1 MSNLVSKK
9 EEFIKFV
16 SDVQEHICEKVE
28 AIDGKAKFQI
38 DDWTRD
44 GFGYGSTRVISD
56 GSVIEKGGVNYSV
69 VGGELPKALQ
79 EKFEVDRQHRY
90 FISSSPSKPVCSNG
104 TCQLQI
110 F

>member
-79 EKFEVDRQHRY
+79 EKFEVDEAS
-90 FISSSPSKPVCSNG
+90 FFSS
-104 TCQLQI
+104 
-110 F
+110 